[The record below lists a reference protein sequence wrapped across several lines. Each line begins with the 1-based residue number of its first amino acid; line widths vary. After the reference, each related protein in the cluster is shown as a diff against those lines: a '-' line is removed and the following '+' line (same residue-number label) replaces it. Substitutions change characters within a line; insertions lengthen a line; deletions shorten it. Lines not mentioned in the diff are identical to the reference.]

1 MGREERWGHCTGFKL
16 VSQLKVE
23 EGKVPL
29 LQLETK
35 TYFEFQQTIE
45 LQRYS
50 RMTVWFLVSSYSNLH
65 SFFPAY
71 DSKYLLLTRK
81 KECQIQFLIVVV
93 STNFF
98 FDICQNN
105 KIPSR
110 QGLNL
115 DLLHILLHSTLL
127 HKKIM
132 SKSGFCTIYC
142 PSIISCQYKVI
153 IIYPL
158 LQ

>member
-105 KIPSR
+105 KIPTR

-115 DLLHILLHSTLL
+115 DLVFYCIVHYCI
-127 HKKIM
+127 KK
-132 SKSGFCTIYC
+132 
-142 PSIISCQYKVI
+142 SCQNLALYNLL
-153 IIYPL
+153 PL
-158 LQ
+158 NNFLPI